1 MQAGEHRVVEIARAL
16 GEQPLARLGVRED
29 ALEIAVAE
37 ERERQF
43 EWHAALAEP
52 GRELRPC
59 AALERAVGTDRRVE
73 QNQPLGRV
81 EPGIMPAGGH
91 PPRQIADHRGRRR
104 CLGAREGGRERER
117 RGRLQRAAPA
127 AIHRVRWASHSTG
140 GDAMKAA
147 STLACLVVCIAASLA
162 RAQSGNNL
170 EVINH
175 PNYDKSVFMPFSP
188 AIKVKSGKLLWL
200 AGGTALPV
208 YHDHPH
214 KREEVVKYLT
224 NDLEGQVR
232 QTMDGIMQTLKAANA
247 SPKDVVHVF
256 IFRTRPRMGDI
267 GKASAVVNS
276 YFAPC
281 NHKPTTTNMAVLELG
296 EPEQLVEI
304 PVVAVADDRN
314 SFVLST

>member
-1 MQAGEHRVVEIARAL
+1 MKKAL
-16 GEQPLARLGVRED
+16 LA
-29 ALEIAVAE
+29 
-37 ERERQF
+37 
-43 EWHAALAEP
+43 AALA
-52 GRELRPC
+52 L
-59 AALERAVGTDRRVE
+59 A
-73 QNQPLGRV
+73 
-81 EPGIMPAGGH
+81 
-91 PPRQIADHRGRRR
+91 
-104 CLGAREGGRERER
+104 
-117 RGRLQRAAPA
+117 AAPA
-127 AIHRVRWASHSTG
+127 
-140 GDAMKAA
+140 
-147 STLACLVVCIAASLA
+147 L
-162 RAQSGNNL
+162 AQSGNNL

-214 KREEVVKYLT
+214 KREQVVKYLT
-224 NDLEGQVR
+224 NDLEGQIR

-276 YFAPC
+276 YFAPY
-281 NHKPTTTNMAVLELG
+281 NHKPATTNMAVLELG

-304 PVVAVADDRN
+304 QVVAVVDD
-314 SFVLST
+314 